1 MVRRACG
8 VYAHVGGTV
17 SCRAFR
23 KHIEEIQEKLQYKDQ
38 LVVQGEA
45 FHLWVIEAP
54 ESVAQEF
61 PAAECGL
68 NVRFVP
74 DEEPYHRRKVTLLKR
89 PHTLLSPW
97 PIFPA

>member
-1 MVRRACG
+1 M
-8 VYAHVGGTV
+8 YATLVDRIVPG
-17 SCRAFR
+17 FPR

-74 DEEPYHRRKVTLLKR
+74 DEEPYHRRKVTLLNG
-89 PHTLLSPW
+89 PHTLLSPVA
-97 PIFPA
+97 IFRRRHRA